1 MKILKMSLLV
11 LFHPV
16 VAFSYIQKER
26 DRFKARPIVILLL
39 LGVVIR
45 LISLQFTHYPLST
58 ITMRSN
64 LFLEVAKLF
73 VPLVSWGI
81 CSYLMTTILDGE
93 TMFRESMLAVSYAL
107 TPYIVFMIPLTLLS
121 RILDS
126 SQAGMFNSLEAVIL
140 GWVIL
145 LIIISLKEMNHFTVG
160 KTVMVVLLSVFTVA
174 ILWAAVALL
183 YSICTQFLDF
193 VKEIL
198 IELRY
203 KF

>member
-1 MKILKMSLLV
+1 MKILKMSMLV
-11 LFHPV
+11 IFHPT

-26 DRFKARPIVILLL
+26 DCFRARPIVVLMALGIL
-39 LGVVIR
+39 VR
-45 LISLQFTHYPLST
+45 LFTLQFTHYPLSS

-64 LFLEVAKLF
+64 LALEFAKLF

-107 TPYIVFMIPLTLLS
+107 APYIVFMIPLTLLS
-121 RILDS
+121 RILDAN
-126 SQAGMFNSLEAVIL
+126 QAGMFHSLEAVIL

-160 KTVMVVLLSVFTVA
+160 KTIMVVLLSIFTVA

-193 VKEIL
+193 VGEIL

>member
-26 DRFKARPIVILLL
+26 DRFRASPIVILLL
-39 LGVVIR
+39 LGVIIR

-107 TPYIVFMIPLTLLS
+107 TPYIVFMIPLTLMS

-126 SQAGMFNSLEAVIL
+126 NQAGLFNSLEAVIL

>member
-1 MKILKMSLLV
+1 MKILKMSMLV
-11 LFHPV
+11 IFHPV

-26 DRFKARPIVILLL
+26 DHFQARPIAILLF
-39 LGVVIR
+39 LGILVR
-45 LISLQFTHYPLST
+45 LFSLQFTHYPLSS
-58 ITMRSN
+58 ITLRSN
-64 LFLEVAKLF
+64 LALEVAKLF
-73 VPLVSWGI
+73 VPLISWGI
-81 CSYLMTTILDGE
+81 CSYLITTIMDGE

-107 TPYIVFMIPLTLLS
+107 VPYIVFMIPLTLLS

-126 SQAGMFNSLEAVIL
+126 NQAGLYGTLEACIL

-145 LIIISLKEMNHFTVG
+145 LTIISLKDMNHFTVG
-160 KTVMVVLLSVFTVA
+160 KTVVIVLLSLFTVL

-193 VKEIL
+193 VGEVIVEI
-198 IELRY
+198 RY

>member
-1 MKILKMSLLV
+1 MKTLKMSLLV

-26 DRFKARPIVILLL
+26 DRFRWRPIVILLL
-39 LGVVIR
+39 LGVIVR
-45 LISLQFTHYPLST
+45 LISLQFTHYPLSS

-107 TPYIVFMIPLTLLS
+107 TPYIVFMIPLTLIS

-126 SQAGMFNSLEAVIL
+126 NQAGLFNSLEAAIL

>member
-1 MKILKMSLLV
+1 MKILKMSILV
-11 LFHPV
+11 IFHPT

-26 DRFKARPIVILLL
+26 DRFQARPIVVMLALGIL
-39 LGVVIR
+39 VR
-45 LISLQFTHYPLST
+45 LFSLQFTHYPLSS

-64 LFLEVAKLF
+64 LALEIAKLF

-121 RILDS
+121 RILDAN
-126 SQAGMFNSLEAVIL
+126 QAGTFYTLEAVIL

-145 LIIISLKEMNHFTVG
+145 LTIISLKEMNHFTVG

-193 VKEIL
+193 VAEIL

-203 KF
+203 KL

>member
-1 MKILKMSLLV
+1 MKILKMSLLI

-26 DRFKARPIVILLL
+26 DRFQARPIVILLL
-39 LGVVIR
+39 LGIIVR
-45 LISLQFTHYPLST
+45 LFSLQFTHYPLSS

-64 LFLEVAKLF
+64 LVLEVAKLF
-73 VPLVSWGI
+73 VPLISWGI

-107 TPYIVFMIPLTLLS
+107 VPYIVFMVPLTLLS
-121 RILDS
+121 RILDFN
-126 SQAGMFNSLEAVIL
+126 QAGLYGSLEACIL

-145 LIIISLKEMNHFTVG
+145 LTIISLKEMNHFTVG
-160 KTVMVVLLSVFTVA
+160 KTVVIVLLSVFTVA

-193 VKEIL
+193 VGEVL
-198 IELRY
+198 VELRY

>member
-39 LGVVIR
+39 LGIVVR
-45 LISLQFTHYPLST
+45 LISLQFTHYPLSS

-64 LFLEVAKLF
+64 LVLEVAKLF
-73 VPLVSWGI
+73 VPLVSWGL

-126 SQAGMFNSLEAVIL
+126 NQAGLFTSLEACVL

-160 KTVMVVLLSVFTVA
+160 KTIMVVLLSVFTVA

-183 YSICTQFLDF
+183 YSICTQFIEF
-193 VKEIL
+193 VAEIL

-203 KF
+203 KI

>member
-1 MKILKMSLLV
+1 MKILKMSVLV
-11 LFHPV
+11 LFHPI
-16 VAFSYIQKER
+16 VAFTYLQKER
-26 DRFKARPIVILLL
+26 DRFRYYPIAVLFLAGIL
-39 LGVVIR
+39 VR
-45 LISLQFTHYPLST
+45 LISLEFTHYPLSA
-58 ITMRSN
+58 ITVRSN
-64 LFLEVAKLF
+64 LVLEIAKLF

-107 TPYIVFMIPLTLLS
+107 VPYIVFTVPLTLLS
-121 RILDS
+121 RILDIN
-126 SQAGMFNSLEAVIL
+126 QAAFYNVLEGCIL

-145 LIIISLKEMNHFTVG
+145 LIVISLKEMNHFTVG
-160 KTVMVVLLSVFTVA
+160 KTVGVLLLSVFTML

-193 VKEIL
+193 VREVVT
-198 IELRY
+198 ELRY

>member
-1 MKILKMSLLV
+1 MKILKMSLLT

-16 VAFSYIQKER
+16 VAFQYIQRER
-26 DRFKARPIVILLL
+26 EKFKATPIVVLLA
-39 LGVVIR
+39 LGIVIR
-45 LISLQFTHYPLST
+45 LFSLQFTHYPLST

-64 LFLEVAKLF
+64 LMLEVAKLF
-73 VPLVSWGI
+73 VPLISWGI

-107 TPYIVFMIPLTLLS
+107 VPYIVFMIPLTLLS
-121 RILDS
+121 RILDANQLGLYNTL
-126 SQAGMFNSLEAVIL
+126 QACIL

-160 KTVMVVLLSVFTVA
+160 KTIGVVLLSVFTMAV
-174 ILWAAVALL
+174 LWAAVALV
-183 YSICTQFLDF
+183 YSICIQFVDF
-193 VKEIL
+193 VREVL
-198 IELRY
+198 IEIRY